1 LRLHDFSGTNN
12 AGFNT
17 DGAFPQAGL
26 VLSGNELYGTA
37 KAGGS
42 SGNGTVFMLD
52 TNGQNFITLHSFTAT
67 NAVTGTNADG
77 QAPIGGLVM
86 SGNALYGT
94 TSAGGAA
101 GYGTV
106 YAIVFPPSLTIARSG
121 TNVILTWPT
130 DVIGFSLQSATNLVP
145 PVNWT
150 TVSGQNAV
158 TNPISGHQQ
167 FFRLT
172 QP

>member
-1 LRLHDFSGTNN
+1 M
-12 AGFNT
+12 
-17 DGAFPQAGL
+17 
-26 VLSGNELYGTA
+26 
-37 KAGGS
+37 
-42 SGNGTVFMLD
+42 VFMLD
-52 TNGQNFITLHSFTAT
+52 TNGQM
-67 NAVTGTNADG
+67 
-77 QAPIGGLVM
+77 PIGGLVM

-94 TSAGGAA
+94 TIAGGAA

-106 YAIVFPPSLTIARSG
+106 YAIVFPPSLTIARLG

-130 DVIGFSLQSATNLVP
+130 DVTGYSLQSATNLVP

-150 TVSGQNAV
+150 TVSGQNSV
-158 TNPISGHQQ
+158 TNPGSGHQK